1 MGKYTTAFLFFKSKA
16 RETGTAETAHPFLP
30 FLLKIDLKPDARRA
44 VLEPRKPPRALKSG
58 NPLTF
63 SDFEGGLTPSLF
75 ELNSH
80 PEFAKTYAYHLEIS
94 AKRRPLEEKITFFS
108 RTAIRLTSF
117 DSLPR
122 YIIRKNRRT
131 GNSVDFVEFVGRGME
146 RNRQPQNTKQNTAKI

>member
-94 AKRRPLEEKITFFS
+94 ANRRPLEENEK
-108 RTAIRLTSF
+108 
-117 DSLPR
+117 SLPHR
-122 YIIRKNRRT
+122 SRRPVRRSFFIDIYALFHWIIRT
-131 GNSVDFVEFVGRGME
+131 YD
-146 RNRQPQNTKQNTAKI
+146 A